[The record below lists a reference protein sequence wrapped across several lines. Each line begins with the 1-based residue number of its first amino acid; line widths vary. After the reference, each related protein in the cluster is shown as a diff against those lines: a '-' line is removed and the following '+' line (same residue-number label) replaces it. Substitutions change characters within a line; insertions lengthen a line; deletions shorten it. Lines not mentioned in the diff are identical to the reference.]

1 MGVAVIGG
9 VDLLVVVRSEM
20 SLVSLFLNHV
30 RSAPVE
36 TRVNIVGRHFLPL
49 ETEVRINRDK
59 ETLEPATN
67 IVSQY

>member
-1 MGVAVIGG
+1 MVVAVIGG
-9 VDLLVVVRSEM
+9 IDLWVVVRSEM

-36 TRVNIVGRHFLPL
+36 TGVNVVGRHLLPL

-59 ETLEPATN
+59 EMLEPATN